1 MRQLTQIV
9 PQHIHDPEHY
19 VRFDFACARSCM
31 LYAACI
37 LLVDQDSSALSKCWS
52 VSQEV
57 AIMAAFT
64 PYGSSEAAA
73 IVACILYFMFFCFA
87 LANYFYTNYPFY
99 DVLIIATAC
108 KYNHFIACAVCKL
121 VCLHTQTTQFGGSQF
136 LLFHVHNNCLTPWS
150 LLL

>member
-1 MRQLTQIV
+1 
-9 PQHIHDPEHY
+9 
-19 VRFDFACARSCM
+19 M

-57 AIMAAFT
+57 AIMAAFS

-73 IVACILYFMFFCFA
+73 IVACILYFTFFCCA

-108 KYNHFIACAVCKL
+108 KYSHVIACAVCKL
-121 VCLHTQTTQFGGSQF
+121 VCLHTQTTQSGGSRF
-136 LLFHVHNNCLTPWS
+136 LPVHVRNNYPTPWS